1 MAMSRSGN
9 LIREHP
15 VFFWGILF
23 VIILLLLATGWVAW
37 RIPEYRR
44 TVAEYERE
52 LNSTERAT
60 RDRLLAS
67 SSQRAELT
75 VALIQREY
83 KLKALTAKGLHLAIS
98 LSDSTLSLRH
108 GPATLRKVPV
118 RIGNDSVI
126 QAPDGRT
133 WRFVHPLGERSIVRK
148 AVSPVYTI
156 PEWVYVSRG
165 EPVPPA
171 AERRIEAG
179 LGRYVLSLED
189 GVTIYS
195 TPSSGPLSEGTIP
208 ASFRV
213 READLASIFDA
224 VPTETPVFIY

>member
-1 MAMSRSGN
+1 MPMSRSGN

-15 VFFWGILF
+15 VFFWGILL
-23 VIILLLLATGWVAW
+23 VIILLLLATGWVAR
-37 RIPEYRR
+37 RIPEYRQ
-44 TVAEYERE
+44 TAAEYERE
-52 LNSTERAT
+52 LSTAERAT

-75 VALIQREY
+75 IALIQREH
-83 KLKALTAKGLHLAIS
+83 KLRAVTAKGLHLAIN

-118 RIGNDSVI
+118 HIGSDSVI
-126 QAPDGRT
+126 QASDGRT
-133 WRFVHPLGERSIVRK
+133 WRFVHPLGERSIVSK
-148 AVSPVYTI
+148 AVAPVYTI

-165 EPVPPA
+165 DPVPPE
-171 AERRIEAG
+171 AERRVEAG
-179 LGRYVLSLED
+179 LGRYVLNLED
-189 GVTIYS
+189 GVAIYS
-195 TPSSGPLSEGTIP
+195 TPERGPLREGTVP

-213 READLASIFDA
+213 RESDLASIFDA